1 MVIQTAAR
9 HADREGREKM
19 IELGSQRDTRQA
31 PESAVL
37 EGIVL
42 SARQWRALG
51 RRRNAVLVGIGLA
64 AAAHVLRNY
73 RFDERLILRL
83 IVLAAVTRLAWK
95 DLARALVRWTIPG
108 GDSSIVV
115 DGNRF
120 VIAGTATTRSPGELR
135 RLSRHKAP

>member
-31 PESAVL
+31 PES
-37 EGIVL
+37 
-42 SARQWRALG
+42 
-51 RRRNAVLVGIGLA
+51 AVLVGIGLA